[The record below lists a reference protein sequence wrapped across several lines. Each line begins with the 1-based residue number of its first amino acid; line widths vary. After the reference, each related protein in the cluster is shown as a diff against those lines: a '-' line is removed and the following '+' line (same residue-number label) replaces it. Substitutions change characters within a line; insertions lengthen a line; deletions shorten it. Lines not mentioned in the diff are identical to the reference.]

1 MEKLINKI
9 ILLCKQ
15 KGITGKELG
24 VLLDLKFTPLTNW
37 KNGKNKP
44 TLEQFIKICEI
55 LEITPNDLLEI
66 ENNNINEIYQLLDPT
81 DKLLVDTIFNKY
93 KENNKEG
100 KLFNSNIG

>member
-15 KGITGKELG
+15 KKISGVELG
-24 VLLDLKFTPLTNW
+24 KLLNLKKSPLTNW
-37 KNGKNKP
+37 KNGDTKP

-55 LEITPNDLLEI
+55 LKITPNDLLDI
-66 ENNNINEIYQLLDPT
+66 ENNNINEIYQILDPT

-93 KENNKEG
+93 KLNNKEG
-100 KLFNSNIG
+100 KLSNTKLG